1 MRNQKLHIPFLFFLL
16 SLFVQ
21 AAQAQLVRYV
31 TTTGTYAGDG
41 LSWATAKNNL
51 QDAINDLH
59 NYMQQKGISEGGRI
73 YVAQGKYVPTEST
86 EQSGG
91 GVLFTSFKMYAGIS
105 VYGGYKGDESGDALE
120 PDNRPLKGGAT
131 KPWEMK
137 YQTILSGNH
146 SSTQTVFQWDPTNKK
161 EVYTTSFPG
170 NSYHVVWFATNGL
183 DDKNRAKPLGGTALL
198 DGCIIEEGNA
208 SNRSVETVREHT
220 AFGAGIYMTAGAKV
234 DRCIVRH
241 NESTRRGGGIY
252 LDNGGE
258 VDRCYI
264 YANQCLG
271 IGIVA
276 GYGGGV
282 CVDDEGKVLRSL
294 IHNNVARIGGGA
306 CLSAE
311 TVHQK
316 AEENAIGV
324 NTSDCFNPALA
335 GSVVSNNTST
345 TEAGG
350 VFMYKGGQMNHN
362 TIVRNKCTGPNVII
376 SGRRYGRSAGVY
388 VDKAAM
394 ITNSVLWGGQV
405 DANSDVQYASY
416 TVEST
421 ELLYPYISYT
431 AVSNHDLADWTSTSK
446 LEVLALGTKNTATSS
461 TDNQYYPRFLA
472 ATSGIDP
479 DNIKPGVEADN
490 ATATPET
497 RWMPAGFSPLREH
510 GVQIVDIATY
520 DRALIS
526 HLTTDMNGNTY
537 AARTTIGAYVPTK
550 NTYTPRL
557 LPSVEPGESGD
568 VLTLFVDPN
577 RNLTTLSGEEN
588 VGHSWDKP
596 LGNINDALNWFL
608 DNRNQSV
615 EYYADAATNT
625 LTTTTIGSDT
635 KLQVL
640 VKAGTCT
647 TAGSYFSSR
656 MRSSYIRMYDN
667 TRVYGGYPADATGTS
682 LDGRNP
688 SENLT
693 TISANIIS
701 NGYEFNTCH
710 IVGFA
715 DASNAVLDGFRLSYA
730 NSLPN
735 DELNN
740 SVGTASPIYF
750 NPALKDG
757 GAIVIQNEVG
767 NFTTPMLNN
776 KVRNCILSNCTSNQ
790 GAAIFVQSTSTAV
803 NISLDVENVIVHN
816 NTSTTTTTPA
826 AVWVESESGKGGNV
840 TVNFNH
846 CDFLK
851 NVGYGLY
858 VKGGNATVKLDNS
871 VVWANASV
879 AMDRSEN
886 LAEAANAGKV
896 RTWKTENGGNLS
908 GSYNFFDTGTS
919 ITGFTNSQS
928 TLTYVE
934 DAIDYTYPIFVN
946 PTKNIGA
953 THEGDLTKYGGH
965 VKYMPRNMNP
975 IVNAAVTSDMTA
987 TDLTSVVTRSYG
999 GAADVGAVENTFLPE
1014 NGNVFYV
1021 TPTGA
1026 GRKDGSS
1033 WSNAIAGNEVYDLTT
1048 QTSLG
1053 IQTTADAYLTGTYK
1067 ETSVS
1072 TSGFWDSGSGNTINT
1087 DKKGNLTG
1095 VTITNN
1101 RYERYISGLQFAVE
1115 TASSASS
1122 SADKKEVWIAGGTYT
1137 DYKGYV
1143 IRDKII
1149 VYGGFPDFGTPG
1161 MDERH
1166 PLLSTSIPVSKTNQN
1181 LESQIA
1187 HYETILQIS
1196 STESVKNN
1204 GNFVSPA
1211 DWLRNESSVIRRPVL
1226 RQPDVCLPTYG
1237 PAKSG
1242 KLPESNNGTYASNT
1256 YRFPGAENG
1265 KTDANYVEYEGAVW
1279 DGFTI
1284 QNGYIVNY
1292 YANRDGGA
1300 GVRMFRGVT
1309 LRNSVVKRNMN
1320 YSTRNR
1326 GGGVYCDGSNSVV
1339 ENCFIFNNNAEGSG
1353 EDFYGGGMY
1362 MIVGTGFNLLVTRNY
1377 ATSNGGG
1384 LFIENA
1390 TFYNNTVAYNNS
1402 EGCGG
1407 IYQWSGDYL
1416 TPSLDIFN
1424 CLLYGNNHKAIDS
1437 SLSGTKFNT
1446 NFKAVMNCYIQT
1458 AENLDTK
1465 FSTYNKI
1472 GNSNYLGTGTALE
1485 NPFDKGGNA
1494 VTALDFSLSSASKCI
1509 NSGLNDPNN
1518 VTLPETDVDFTARIQ
1533 DCTVDIG
1540 AYEYNGAYD
1549 IAPTSGTAAD
1559 GTTPTATYYVTGPG
1573 SGTASAQN
1581 PANAAC
1587 MQKLQKVL
1595 DAAGRYKFTN
1605 PGTQVIVK
1613 LARVAGGGYAPS
1625 RSYVTE
1631 KNNTEAD
1638 NPRTY
1643 SLMVPRGVEVWG
1655 GYLEEFEEDKRDV
1668 IANSTLLTGAYTSD
1682 GQNVNCYHVVTFTDN
1697 LFDEDG
1703 ELIGTGHTTTSYK
1716 GITDPT
1722 LNPALSTASTK
1733 LDPKKD
1739 RAILDGLYIEH
1750 GDAEGEIITS
1760 SEADINRYGG
1770 AAIVPDYAHVRN
1782 CILRNNTAA
1791 NGGGALFLQEGA
1803 LVSGCIMT
1811 DNSAEK
1817 GGAIYV
1823 QQNTIANF
1831 DPTKWDYIR
1840 NFAHI
1845 ISCTISDNEATS
1857 SGGGLWFNNNV
1868 RVNSSVLWNNK
1879 SNNAAN
1885 VNGQTDPFS
1894 TQAES
1899 NTSVFYPFSYS
1910 AVENIRM
1917 AGMNN
1922 ISVSTTNEKGAR
1934 FVSRAN
1940 TDGNDYYYLQHYS
1953 VLARSGMSKQDY
1965 TNIRISQPAE
1975 TDMRFYF
1982 PTLEAEDMA
1991 GNSRTTYNM
2000 NGSTLVDPPG
2010 EKDFVEIGARAYN
2023 GPLIVTPTADN
2034 LITRLF
2040 VVKPE
2045 DIDEDIFEV
2054 MSASS
2059 YTNGKPFVEGC
2070 SFAFPMQK
2078 LDDALLYVQTARKTL
2093 GDTEVNGTYVKDTK
2107 FEIFVSRGTYYPY
2120 RTVTGQYSYS
2130 RGNTFLVPEGV
2141 SIFGGLRDDL
2151 ADGTNTDSYFYTS
2164 TDPDQDLTLTAT
2176 ITVNG
2181 STTTRSFTLK
2191 GQTTEN
2197 ILRARELEDLNH
2209 NSLMEP
2215 WEMKYQTI
2223 LSGKSVNSETAD
2235 NVYHVITCI
2244 ADEDYVGTLPTPTN
2258 TTATPNIDNHTREHT
2273 GVPILLDGLQIMDGK
2288 ALGYD
2293 AASVANAY
2301 SYYKGGGVLVD
2312 GNWQKPTSG
2321 SWNANGTVDTSDE
2334 IHSRSTD
2341 PAAVGKRC
2349 IPLVVRN
2356 CEFTNNRAGAGGAIY
2371 SNGVVEIFSSNF
2383 AQNASKQRDEV
2394 SVTPLAD
2401 LPETST
2407 KYNGNGG
2414 AIYSTYVLSAINTIF
2429 ANNEAGLVEETADL
2443 NNLTDKGSRGGA
2455 VFHGATAGYGSLQM
2469 VNCNFVRNQAL
2480 SYPAIYLCYPNRGD
2494 VNMSD
2499 NPHKVVNSIFWGNE
2513 VTPDCTI
2520 SGTEKQ
2526 VNFVCSYWNRV
2537 PTNGAMAEAPSVF
2550 TDARLSA
2557 DGLTPGIGENLWFC
2571 AYEEGRGCEPRMDDR
2586 GTIDYRTISYTLNE
2600 YIPNLF
2606 KTGTYWENGDN
2617 GTPVKQ
2623 TFDNN
2628 GTKYIWVTNNIYLS
2642 DENNALNG
2650 PNFVNPSLGPGVN
2663 NYLPSADWMMSRQ
2676 NNLTDNGWSRI
2687 QQQIK
2692 LNDVTQNYDCS
2703 FVTDAGDYI
2712 AQGIYADTR
2721 NNRKDNNYIKM
2732 PIGNEMYMEFTDGS
2746 PMFRIS
2752 KDPNPSQNQT
2762 YIDLGVYE
2770 YQHIQLNPQ
2779 GDETD
2784 VLWVS
2789 TQEKPEN
2796 GVADGSSWRQ
2806 PTSDMQRAI
2815 ETLLASRN
2823 NHHKQINVIEGNYSP
2838 IYTIDG
2844 YMAFTINS
2852 GSLNAAATLPLA
2864 KDRPGGEV
2872 DGNLGVK
2879 SLTIL
2884 GGWSK
2889 DVENLYNAETYPT
2902 TWEMAGRSGVAMDKM
2917 STLLRIVDA
2926 HNWYNVGSNASR
2938 ISATQENA
2946 ADNTQRVIPITI
2958 DGITFQN
2965 VYGNKTNEGAAIYYS
2980 DQYQFSDPTERDE
2993 TLHSG
2998 VLAAASA
3005 DGAPKLKLG
3014 RSIFRLNGNAA
3025 TVPAVTIGQGGGSS
3039 LVYNTLFHSNMGQ
3052 SLRAFNTHVVNCTFA
3067 LNGDNVG
3074 LQNDAAV
3081 STTPS
3086 WHSSIL
3092 NSLLWRNG
3100 AEDAKEYDLPSETTD
3115 YLSGNAIFGEK
3126 SVYTAGTVVNH
3137 DTGVLSIALS
3147 GGGTNDANQPLV
3159 ADNADVLCGPNFMLP
3174 LTEAVAEGDK
3184 ELRDFHL
3191 RPSARTINKGDNIL
3205 YLNTVGVAADTLSR
3219 EKDLAFMPRFAGS
3232 TTAPVIDRGAYE
3244 YQGDLQR
3251 VIYVDPTRMV
3261 TGDGTSWGNPYGH
3274 GELQSAIDL
3283 AAVFSSINTGR
3294 RAYVFCKGGQLT
3306 GERLTPRAGVS
3317 VFAGIEPNYT
3327 QEAIAMNQA
3336 AEDTDPYAGGYYDK
3350 DLTDYVT
3357 RVLGD
3362 RPGIVSPS
3370 AQRTGITGVQTAGNY
3385 AAMALL
3391 DGFDIAPQPADVTTP
3406 VVDLGDDTTP
3416 LPVVLRN
3423 AVIHDVHNTAVETAS
3438 GAAAAVR
3445 ARGGLLYNVL
3455 VRDCSAQADGV
3466 AATFL
3471 GNKGRAVNCTF
3482 LGTGA
3487 TGYALETSND
3497 DNETYQVSHCITWN
3511 EQLPQNER
3519 LGRKGSS
3526 AGYQNCN
3533 TLNEGYP
3540 FARYLQATA
3549 DNHPAKPAA
3558 FTDKQDLWYQ
3568 LEEKS
3573 KHLDFAGTDFTDA
3586 LYTSLQ
3592 SALGLSADER
3602 AMVIQYATD
3611 RDLLGNP
3618 RLPQYNPLIDRGC
3631 YETWNVPEGKAAKAT
3646 YAYTGESSRGHLAGG
3661 RRHPQEGSVVYVQKN
3676 ASLVMSSD
3684 NFNPASTT
3692 AAGRNEVLRPGY
3704 LLLCEGASLF
3714 SEGTAVS
3721 LGHVGVERTVN
3732 ADAGALVALPYA
3744 FDFSQARY
3752 ITYDASGQVQETVPE
3767 SATEV
3772 LYYDGE
3778 ARATYNYIAQTE
3790 PNSPCWKPCAAGERA
3805 ACMGVWYHPTAS
3817 GTYRFTAADVSTTDG
3832 SQPVYR
3838 EGYFDGASEAAK
3850 MVTLTQ
3856 YDNRDVVGEK
3866 PYYTVEENMGWNLV
3880 GSPYL
3885 VSDYPCWLPQGTS
3898 VSFAPDDY
3906 PMSLP
3911 RFFYTADALGNFSAH
3926 PSWNATE
3933 GKGLSPAT
3941 AFFTQT
3947 ATLQSAETLRF
3958 LLPHYAGDTPVAA
3971 APGKVLSLTDGL
3983 GRKDEVTLQPDVDN
3997 EGSVAFHLG
4006 TDGLHWSP
4014 LQPGLPQI
4022 YAATAQGTPLAWA
4035 ASVPV
4040 GTAIPLGLNSGAG
4053 GLCKLG
4059 LPEPEAFADFTHVW
4073 LTDKVTGLVTDL
4085 KHDDYTV
4092 PLEAGE
4098 ATDIRFTVQFGGVA
4112 PNPGASGEQALYQIT
4127 ARKGYIHIEGLLGG
4141 ENIAVYD
4148 ASGRLLLSEHA
4159 RTNHYAAPLLPGNY
4173 VVKVE
4178 GYSRKVQ
4185 VAP

>member
-1 MRNQKLHIPFLFFLL
+1 M
-16 SLFVQ
+16 
-21 AAQAQLVRYV
+21 
-31 TTTGTYAGDG
+31 
-41 LSWATAKNNL
+41 
-51 QDAINDLH
+51 
-59 NYMQQKGISEGGRI
+59 
-73 YVAQGKYVPTEST
+73 
-86 EQSGG
+86 
-91 GVLFTSFKMYAGIS
+91 
-105 VYGGYKGDESGDALE
+105 
-120 PDNRPLKGGAT
+120 
-131 KPWEMK
+131 
-137 YQTILSGNH
+137 
-146 SSTQTVFQWDPTNKK
+146 
-161 EVYTTSFPG
+161 
-170 NSYHVVWFATNGL
+170 
-183 DDKNRAKPLGGTALL
+183 
-198 DGCIIEEGNA
+198 
-208 SNRSVETVREHT
+208 
-220 AFGAGIYMTAGAKV
+220 
-234 DRCIVRH
+234 
-241 NESTRRGGGIY
+241 
-252 LDNGGE
+252 
-258 VDRCYI
+258 
-264 YANQCLG
+264 
-271 IGIVA
+271 
-276 GYGGGV
+276 
-282 CVDDEGKVLRSL
+282 
-294 IHNNVARIGGGA
+294 
-306 CLSAE
+306 
-311 TVHQK
+311 
-316 AEENAIGV
+316 
-324 NTSDCFNPALA
+324 
-335 GSVVSNNTST
+335 
-345 TEAGG
+345 
-350 VFMYKGGQMNHN
+350 
-362 TIVRNKCTGPNVII
+362 
-376 SGRRYGRSAGVY
+376 
-388 VDKAAM
+388 
-394 ITNSVLWGGQV
+394 
-405 DANSDVQYASY
+405 
-416 TVEST
+416 
-421 ELLYPYISYT
+421 
-431 AVSNHDLADWTSTSK
+431 
-446 LEVLALGTKNTATSS
+446 
-461 TDNQYYPRFLA
+461 
-472 ATSGIDP
+472 
-479 DNIKPGVEADN
+479 
-490 ATATPET
+490 
-497 RWMPAGFSPLREH
+497 
-510 GVQIVDIATY
+510 
-520 DRALIS
+520 
-526 HLTTDMNGNTY
+526 
-537 AARTTIGAYVPTK
+537 
-550 NTYTPRL
+550 
-557 LPSVEPGESGD
+557 
-568 VLTLFVDPN
+568 
-577 RNLTTLSGEEN
+577 
-588 VGHSWDKP
+588 
-596 LGNINDALNWFL
+596 
-608 DNRNQSV
+608 
-615 EYYADAATNT
+615 
-625 LTTTTIGSDT
+625 
-635 KLQVL
+635 
-640 VKAGTCT
+640 
-647 TAGSYFSSR
+647 
-656 MRSSYIRMYDN
+656 
-667 TRVYGGYPADATGTS
+667 
-682 LDGRNP
+682 
-688 SENLT
+688 
-693 TISANIIS
+693 
-701 NGYEFNTCH
+701 
-710 IVGFA
+710 
-715 DASNAVLDGFRLSYA
+715 
-730 NSLPN
+730 
-735 DELNN
+735 
-740 SVGTASPIYF
+740 
-750 NPALKDG
+750 
-757 GAIVIQNEVG
+757 
-767 NFTTPMLNN
+767 
-776 KVRNCILSNCTSNQ
+776 
-790 GAAIFVQSTSTAV
+790 
-803 NISLDVENVIVHN
+803 
-816 NTSTTTTTPA
+816 
-826 AVWVESESGKGGNV
+826 
-840 TVNFNH
+840 
-846 CDFLK
+846 
-851 NVGYGLY
+851 
-858 VKGGNATVKLDNS
+858 
-871 VVWANASV
+871 
-879 AMDRSEN
+879 
-886 LAEAANAGKV
+886 
-896 RTWKTENGGNLS
+896 
-908 GSYNFFDTGTS
+908 
-919 ITGFTNSQS
+919 
-928 TLTYVE
+928 
-934 DAIDYTYPIFVN
+934 
-946 PTKNIGA
+946 
-953 THEGDLTKYGGH
+953 
-965 VKYMPRNMNP
+965 
-975 IVNAAVTSDMTA
+975 
-987 TDLTSVVTRSYG
+987 
-999 GAADVGAVENTFLPE
+999 
-1014 NGNVFYV
+1014 
-1021 TPTGA
+1021 
-1026 GRKDGSS
+1026 
-1033 WSNAIAGNEVYDLTT
+1033 
-1048 QTSLG
+1048 
-1053 IQTTADAYLTGTYK
+1053 
-1067 ETSVS
+1067 
-1072 TSGFWDSGSGNTINT
+1072 
-1087 DKKGNLTG
+1087 
-1095 VTITNN
+1095 
-1101 RYERYISGLQFAVE
+1101 
-1115 TASSASS
+1115 
-1122 SADKKEVWIAGGTYT
+1122 
-1137 DYKGYV
+1137 
-1143 IRDKII
+1143 
-1149 VYGGFPDFGTPG
+1149 
-1161 MDERH
+1161 
-1166 PLLSTSIPVSKTNQN
+1166 
-1181 LESQIA
+1181 
-1187 HYETILQIS
+1187 
-1196 STESVKNN
+1196 
-1204 GNFVSPA
+1204 
-1211 DWLRNESSVIRRPVL
+1211 
-1226 RQPDVCLPTYG
+1226 
-1237 PAKSG
+1237 
-1242 KLPESNNGTYASNT
+1242 
-1256 YRFPGAENG
+1256 
-1265 KTDANYVEYEGAVW
+1265 
-1279 DGFTI
+1279 
-1284 QNGYIVNY
+1284 
-1292 YANRDGGA
+1292 
-1300 GVRMFRGVT
+1300 
-1309 LRNSVVKRNMN
+1309 
-1320 YSTRNR
+1320 
-1326 GGGVYCDGSNSVV
+1326 
-1339 ENCFIFNNNAEGSG
+1339 
-1353 EDFYGGGMY
+1353 
-1362 MIVGTGFNLLVTRNY
+1362 
-1377 ATSNGGG
+1377 
-1384 LFIENA
+1384 
-1390 TFYNNTVAYNNS
+1390 
-1402 EGCGG
+1402 
-1407 IYQWSGDYL
+1407 
-1416 TPSLDIFN
+1416 
-1424 CLLYGNNHKAIDS
+1424 
-1437 SLSGTKFNT
+1437 
-1446 NFKAVMNCYIQT
+1446 
-1458 AENLDTK
+1458 
-1465 FSTYNKI
+1465 
-1472 GNSNYLGTGTALE
+1472 
-1485 NPFDKGGNA
+1485 
-1494 VTALDFSLSSASKCI
+1494 
-1509 NSGLNDPNN
+1509 
-1518 VTLPETDVDFTARIQ
+1518 
-1533 DCTVDIG
+1533 
-1540 AYEYNGAYD
+1540 
-1549 IAPTSGTAAD
+1549 
-1559 GTTPTATYYVTGPG
+1559 
-1573 SGTASAQN
+1573 
-1581 PANAAC
+1581 
-1587 MQKLQKVL
+1587 
-1595 DAAGRYKFTN
+1595 
-1605 PGTQVIVK
+1605 
-1613 LARVAGGGYAPS
+1613 
-1625 RSYVTE
+1625 
-1631 KNNTEAD
+1631 
-1638 NPRTY
+1638 
-1643 SLMVPRGVEVWG
+1643 
-1655 GYLEEFEEDKRDV
+1655 
-1668 IANSTLLTGAYTSD
+1668 
-1682 GQNVNCYHVVTFTDN
+1682 
-1697 LFDEDG
+1697 
-1703 ELIGTGHTTTSYK
+1703 
-1716 GITDPT
+1716 
-1722 LNPALSTASTK
+1722 
-1733 LDPKKD
+1733 
-1739 RAILDGLYIEH
+1739 
-1750 GDAEGEIITS
+1750 
-1760 SEADINRYGG
+1760 
-1770 AAIVPDYAHVRN
+1770 
-1782 CILRNNTAA
+1782 
-1791 NGGGALFLQEGA
+1791 
-1803 LVSGCIMT
+1803 
-1811 DNSAEK
+1811 
-1817 GGAIYV
+1817 
-1823 QQNTIANF
+1823 
-1831 DPTKWDYIR
+1831 
-1840 NFAHI
+1840 
-1845 ISCTISDNEATS
+1845 
-1857 SGGGLWFNNNV
+1857 
-1868 RVNSSVLWNNK
+1868 
-1879 SNNAAN
+1879 
-1885 VNGQTDPFS
+1885 
-1894 TQAES
+1894 
-1899 NTSVFYPFSYS
+1899 
-1910 AVENIRM
+1910 
-1917 AGMNN
+1917 
-1922 ISVSTTNEKGAR
+1922 
-1934 FVSRAN
+1934 
-1940 TDGNDYYYLQHYS
+1940 
-1953 VLARSGMSKQDY
+1953 
-1965 TNIRISQPAE
+1965 
-1975 TDMRFYF
+1975 
-1982 PTLEAEDMA
+1982 
-1991 GNSRTTYNM
+1991 
-2000 NGSTLVDPPG
+2000 
-2010 EKDFVEIGARAYN
+2010 
-2023 GPLIVTPTADN
+2023 
-2034 LITRLF
+2034 
-2040 VVKPE
+2040 
-2045 DIDEDIFEV
+2045 
-2054 MSASS
+2054 
-2059 YTNGKPFVEGC
+2059 
-2070 SFAFPMQK
+2070 
-2078 LDDALLYVQTARKTL
+2078 
-2093 GDTEVNGTYVKDTK
+2093 
-2107 FEIFVSRGTYYPY
+2107 
-2120 RTVTGQYSYS
+2120 
-2130 RGNTFLVPEGV
+2130 
-2141 SIFGGLRDDL
+2141 
-2151 ADGTNTDSYFYTS
+2151 
-2164 TDPDQDLTLTAT
+2164 
-2176 ITVNG
+2176 
-2181 STTTRSFTLK
+2181 
-2191 GQTTEN
+2191 
-2197 ILRARELEDLNH
+2197 
-2209 NSLMEP
+2209 
-2215 WEMKYQTI
+2215 
-2223 LSGKSVNSETAD
+2223 
-2235 NVYHVITCI
+2235 
-2244 ADEDYVGTLPTPTN
+2244 
-2258 TTATPNIDNHTREHT
+2258 
-2273 GVPILLDGLQIMDGK
+2273 
-2288 ALGYD
+2288 
-2293 AASVANAY
+2293 
-2301 SYYKGGGVLVD
+2301 
-2312 GNWQKPTSG
+2312 
-2321 SWNANGTVDTSDE
+2321 
-2334 IHSRSTD
+2334 
-2341 PAAVGKRC
+2341 GKRC

-2455 VFHGATAGYGSLQM
+2455 VFHGATTGYGSLQM

-2499 NPHKVVNSIFWGNE
+2499 NPHKVVNSIFWANE

-2537 PTNGAMAEAPSVF
+2537 PTYGAMAEDPSVF

-2557 DGLTPGIGENLWFC
+2557 DGITPGIGENLWFC
-2571 AYEEGRGCEPRMDDR
+2571 AYEEGRGCVPRMDDR

-2617 GTPVKQ
+2617 GTPVMQ
-2623 TFDNN
+2623 PFDNN

-2687 QQQIK
+2687 QQQIQ

-2721 NNRKDNNYIKM
+2721 NKRKDNNYIKM

-2770 YQHIQLNPQ
+2770 YQHIQLNPKK

-2852 GSLNAAATLPLA
+2852 GSLNAAATLPLD
-2864 KDRPGGEV
+2864 KDRPGGEA

-2889 DVENLYNAETYPT
+2889 DVENLYSTESYPT

-2917 STLLRIVDA
+2917 STLLRIVDT
-2926 HNWYNVGSNASR
+2926 HNWYNVGSYASR
-2938 ISATQENA
+2938 ISATQKKDG
-2946 ADNTQRVIPITI
+2946 DNTQRVIPITI

-2965 VYGNKTNEGAAIYYS
+2965 VYGNKTDEGAAIYYS

-2993 TLHSG
+2993 TKHSG

-3025 TVPAVTIGQGGGSS
+3025 TVPAVTIGKGGGHS
-3039 LVYNTLFHSNMGQ
+3039 LVYNTLFHSNMGK
-3052 SLRAFNTHVVNCTFA
+3052 SLRAYNTHVVNCTFA
-3067 LNGDNVG
+3067 LNGGNVE

-3081 STTPS
+3081 STTPL

-3100 AEDAKEYDLPSETTD
+3100 AEDTKEYKLPSESTD
-3115 YLSGNAIFGEK
+3115 YLSGNAIFGK
-3126 SVYTAGTVVNH
+3126 ASVYPTGTKVNH

-3147 GGGTNDANQPLV
+3147 GGGKNDANQPLV

-3174 LTEAVAEGDK
+3174 LTEAVAESDR

-3191 RPSARTINKGDNIL
+3191 RPSARTINQGTDDL
-3205 YLNTVGVAADTLSR
+3205 YKAKVGLSSEQVAL
-3219 EKDLAFMPRFAGS
+3219 EQDLASMPRFAG
-3232 TTAPVIDRGAYE
+3232 THIDRGAYE

-3327 QEAIAMNQA
+3327 QEATAMNQA

-3350 DLTDYVT
+3350 DLKDYVT

-3362 RPGIVSPS
+3362 RPGTVSPS

-3391 DGFDIAPQPADVTTP
+3391 DGFDIEPQSADVNAP

-3423 AVIHDVHNTAVETAS
+3423 AVVHDVHNTAVETAS

-3487 TGYALETSND
+3487 TGYALETSNA
-3497 DNETYQVSHCITWN
+3497 DNETYQVTHCITWN
-3511 EQLPQNER
+3511 EQLAQKER

-3533 TLNEGYP
+3533 TLDEGYP

-3646 YAYTGESSRGHLAGG
+3646 YAYTGESSHGHLAGG

-3684 NFNPASTT
+3684 DFNPASTT

-3721 LGHVGVERTVN
+3721 LGHVGVERTVD

-3778 ARATYNYIAQTE
+3778 ARAAYDYIAQSK
-3790 PNSPCWKPCAAGERA
+3790 PDSPCWKPCATGAGDCARKRA
-3805 ACMGVWYHPTAS
+3805 ACMGVWYHPTVS

-3838 EGYFDGASEAAK
+3838 EGYYDGASEAAK

>member
-394 ITNSVLWGGQV
+394 ISNSVLWGGQV

-431 AVSNHDLADWTSTSK
+431 AISNHDLADWTSTSK

-682 LDGRNP
+682 RDGRNP

-701 NGYEFNTCH
+701 NGYAFNTCH

-715 DASNAVLDGFRLSYA
+715 EASNAVLDGFRLSYA

-740 SVGTASPIYF
+740 SVGTGSTIYF

-767 NFTTPMLNN
+767 NFTKPMTGN

-871 VVWANASV
+871 VVWANASI

-896 RTWKTENGGNLS
+896 RTWMTENGGNLS

-928 TLTYVE
+928 TLTYLE

-965 VKYMPRNMNP
+965 VKFMPRNMNP
-975 IVNAAVTSDMTA
+975 IVNAAVTSDMAA
-987 TDLTSVVTRSYG
+987 TDITSVVTRSYG

-1026 GRKDGSS
+1026 GRKDGTS
-1033 WSNAIAGNEVYDLTT
+1033 WSNAIAGNEVYDLITKK
-1048 QTSLG
+1048 SLG

-1211 DWLRNESSVIRRPVL
+1211 NWLRNESSVIRRPVL

-1237 PAKSG
+1237 PAASG
-1242 KLPESNNGTYASNT
+1242 KLPESNNGRYASNT

-1353 EDFYGGGMY
+1353 SDFYGGGMY

-1458 AENLDTK
+1458 AENLDSK

-1573 SGTASAQN
+1573 MGTASAQN

-1631 KNNTEAD
+1631 KNNAEAD

-1655 GYLEEFEEDKRDV
+1655 GYLEEFEEDQRDV

-1697 LFDEDG
+1697 LFDENG
-1703 ELIGTGHTTTSYK
+1703 ELIGTGHTTTSYNS
-1716 GITDPT
+1716 ITDPT
-1722 LNPALSTASTK
+1722 LNPALSSAATK
-1733 LDPKKD
+1733 LDAKKD
-1739 RAILDGLYIEH
+1739 RAILDGLYIED
-1750 GDAEGEIITS
+1750 GDAEGEITTS

-1811 DNSAEK
+1811 DNSADK

-1823 QQNTIANF
+1823 QQSTKANF

-1922 ISVSTTNEKGAR
+1922 ISVSTTNEKGVR

-1953 VLARSGMSKQDY
+1953 VLARAGMSQQDY
-1965 TNIRISQPAE
+1965 TNIRVSQPAE

-2045 DIDEDIFEV
+2045 DIDEDIFEA
-2054 MSASS
+2054 MSTSS

-2093 GDTEVNGTYVKDTK
+2093 GETDVNGTKVKDTK

-2151 ADGTNTDSYFYTS
+2151 ADGTNTDTYFYTS
-2164 TDPDQDLTLTAT
+2164 TDTDQELTAT
-2176 ITVNG
+2176 ITVDG

-2244 ADEDYVGTLPTPTN
+2244 ADEEYVGTLPTPTN
-2258 TTATPNIDNHTREHT
+2258 TTETLNIDNYTREHT

-2455 VFHGATAGYGSLQM
+2455 VFHGATTGYGSLQM

-2513 VTPDCTI
+2513 ITPDCTI
-2520 SGTEKQ
+2520 SGSEKQ

-2537 PTNGAMAEAPSVF
+2537 PTNGAMADDPSVF

-2770 YQHIQLNPQ
+2770 YQHIQLNPK

-3174 LTEAVAEGDK
+3174 LTEAVAESDK

-3327 QEAIAMNQA
+3327 QEAIAMNQV

-3385 AAMALL
+3385 AAMSLL

-3497 DNETYQVSHCITWN
+3497 DNETYQVNHCITWN

-3540 FARYLQATA
+3540 FARYLQSAA
-3549 DNHPAKPAA
+3549 ENHPAKPAA

-3586 LYTSLQ
+3586 LYNSLQ

-3602 AMVIQYATD
+3602 AMAIQYATD

-3618 RLPQYNPLIDRGC
+3618 RLPQYNALIDRGC

-3684 NFNPASTT
+3684 DFNPASTT

-3767 SATEV
+3767 AATEV

-3958 LLPHYAGDTPVAA
+3958 LLPHYAGETPVAA

-4014 LQPGLPQI
+4014 LQPGLPQL

-4040 GTAIPLGLNSGAG
+4040 CTAIPLGLNSGAG

-4085 KHDDYTV
+4085 KHDVYTV

-4098 ATDIRFTVQFGGVA
+4098 ATDIRFTLQFGGVA

-4127 ARKGYIHIEGLLGG
+4127 ARQGYIHIEGLLGG

-4159 RTNHYAAPLLPGNY
+4159 RTNHYAAPFLPGNY

>member
-1 MRNQKLHIPFLFFLL
+1 MCYRKLHIPFLFFLL

-86 EQSGG
+86 EQAGG

-146 SSTQTVFQWDPTNKK
+146 SSTETVFQWDPTNKK

-183 DDKNRAKPLGGTALL
+183 DDKNRAKPLGGTSLL
-198 DGCIIEEGNA
+198 DGCIIEDGNA
-208 SNRSVETVREHT
+208 SNRSVETMRVHT

-596 LGNINDALNWFL
+596 LGNINDALSWF
-608 DNRNQSV
+608 NENKGKTV
-615 EYYADAATNT
+615 KFYADATNT
-625 LTTTTIGSDT
+625 LTPTTIGSDT

-656 MRSSYIRMYDN
+656 MRSSSIRMYN
-667 TRVYGGYPADATGTS
+667 NARLYGGYPADATGTS
-682 LDGRNP
+682 RDGRNP

-693 TISANIIS
+693 TISANIIN

-710 IVGFA
+710 ILGFN
-715 DASNAVLDGFRLSYA
+715 DASNAIVDGFRLSYA
-730 NSLPN
+730 CSLPN
-735 DELNN
+735 EELNN
-740 SVGTASPIYF
+740 SVDTSSPIYF
-750 NPALKDG
+750 IPALKDG
-757 GAIVIQNEVG
+757 GAIVIQNAVG
-767 NFTTPMLNN
+767 NYGSMTNN

-790 GAAIFVQSTSTAV
+790 GAAIFVQSSRPEV
-803 NISLDVENVIVHN
+803 EISLDVENCIIHN
-816 NTSTTTTTPA
+816 NTATTTTTPA

-871 VVWANASV
+871 VVWANASA

-934 DAIDYTYPIFVN
+934 DVTNYTYPIFVN

-953 THEGDLTKYGGH
+953 TQEGDLTKYGGH
-965 VKYMPRNMNP
+965 VNFMPRNMNP
-975 IVNAAVTSDMTA
+975 IVNAAVTSNMAA

-1048 QTSLG
+1048 KTSLG

-1087 DKKGNLTG
+1087 DWKGKLTG

-1115 TASSASS
+1115 TASLASS

-1204 GNFVSPA
+1204 ENFVSPA

-1437 SLSGTKFNT
+1437 KLSDTKFNT

-1458 AENLDTK
+1458 AENLDSK
-1465 FSTYNKI
+1465 FSIYNKI
-1472 GNSNYLGTGTALE
+1472 GNSNYLGTGTALD

-1549 IAPTSGTAAD
+1549 IVPTSGKAAD
-1559 GTTPTATYYVTGPG
+1559 GITPTATYYVTGPG
-1573 SGTASAQN
+1573 DGTASAQN

-1655 GYLEEFEEDKRDV
+1655 GYLEDFEEVERDV

-1703 ELIGTGHTTTSYK
+1703 ELIGTGHTTTSYND
-1716 GITDPT
+1716 ITDPT
-1722 LNPALSTASTK
+1722 LNPALSKASTK

-1739 RAILDGLYIEH
+1739 RAILDGLYIED

-1803 LVSGCIMT
+1803 LVSGCILT

-1899 NTSVFYPFSYS
+1899 NTSVFYPFSYC

-1922 ISVSTTNEKGAR
+1922 ISVSTTNEKGVR
-1934 FVSRAN
+1934 FVSRTP

-1953 VLARSGMSKQDY
+1953 VLARAGMSQQDY
-1965 TNIRISQPAE
+1965 TNIRISHPAE

-1991 GNSRTTYNM
+1991 GNSRTTYNLDES
-2000 NGSTLVDPPG
+2000 GKKLDTPG
-2010 EKDFVEIGARAYN
+2010 VKDFVEIGARAYN
-2023 GPLIVTPTADN
+2023 GPLLVTPTADN

-2045 DIDEDIFEV
+2045 DIDEDIFEA
-2054 MSASS
+2054 MSN
-2059 YTNGKPFVEGC
+2059 TKGKPFVEGC

-2093 GDTEVNGTYVKDTK
+2093 GDTKVNGTTVKDTK

-2164 TDPDQDLTLTAT
+2164 TDPNQNLTLTAT

-2394 SVTPLAD
+2394 AD

-2414 AIYSTYVLSAINTIF
+2414 AIYSTYVLSAVNTIF

-2499 NPHKVVNSIFWGNE
+2499 NPHKVVNSIFWANE

-2537 PTNGAMAEAPSVF
+2537 PTYGAMAEDPSVF

-2557 DGLTPGIGENLWFC
+2557 DRITPGIGENLWFC
-2571 AYEEGRGCEPRMDDR
+2571 AYEEGRGCVPRMDDR
-2586 GTIDYRTISYTLNE
+2586 GTIDYRTISYKLNE

-2606 KTGTYWENGDN
+2606 KTGTYWENGDS
-2617 GTPVKQ
+2617 GTPVEKN
-2623 TFDNN
+2623 FDNN

-2687 QQQIK
+2687 QQHIQ

-2703 FVTDAGDYI
+2703 FVTDASGDYI

-2721 NNRKDNNYIKM
+2721 NNRKDNHYIKM
-2732 PIGNEMYMEFTDGS
+2732 PIGNEKYMEFTDGS

-2770 YQHIQLNPQ
+2770 YQHIQLNPKK

-2852 GSLNAAATLPLA
+2852 GSLNAAATLPLT
-2864 KDRPGGEV
+2864 KDRPGV
-2872 DGNLGVK
+2872 ADGNLGVK

-2926 HNWYNVGSNASR
+2926 HNWYNVGSYASR
-2938 ISATQENA
+2938 ISATQKIYG
-2946 ADNTQRVIPITI
+2946 DNKQRVIPITI

-2965 VYGNKTNEGAAIYYS
+2965 VYGNKTDEGAAIYYS

-2993 TLHSG
+2993 TKHSG
-2998 VLAAASA
+2998 VLATAPA

-3025 TVPAVTIGQGGGSS
+3025 TVPTVTIGQGGGRS

-3067 LNGDNVG
+3067 LNGDNVA

-3081 STTPS
+3081 SNTPS

-3100 AEDAKEYDLPSETTD
+3100 AEDAKEYDLPSESTD
-3115 YLSGNAIFGEK
+3115 YLSGNAIFGKE
-3126 SVYTAGTVVNH
+3126 SVYPTGTVVNH
-3137 DTGVLSIALS
+3137 DTGELIIALS
-3147 GGGTNDANQPLV
+3147 GGGSNKANQPLV

-3174 LTEAVAEGDK
+3174 LTEAVAESDR

-3191 RPSARTINKGDNIL
+3191 RPSARTINKGDNNL

-3327 QEAIAMNQA
+3327 QEATAKNQA
-3336 AEDTDPYAGGYYDK
+3336 AENTDPYAGGYYDK
-3350 DLTDYVT
+3350 DLKDYVT

-3362 RPGIVSPS
+3362 RPGTVSPS

-3391 DGFDIAPQPADVTTP
+3391 DGFDIEPQSADVTAP

-3423 AVIHDVHNTAVETAS
+3423 AVVHDVHNTAVETAS

-3646 YAYTGESSRGHLAGG
+3646 YAYTGESLRGHLAGG

-3684 NFNPASTT
+3684 DFNPSSAT

-3778 ARATYNYIAQTE
+3778 ARAAYDYIAQSK
-3790 PNSPCWKPCAAGERA
+3790 PDSPCWKPCATGKRA

-3838 EGYFDGASEAAK
+3838 EGYYDGASEAAK

-3856 YDNRDVVGEK
+3856 YDNRDNRDVVGEK

-3885 VSDYPCWLPQGTS
+3885 VSNY
-3898 VSFAPDDY
+3898 VSWADGETTDSNPEAY

-3911 RFFYTADALGNFSAH
+3911 RFVYTTNAAGQFTSW
-3926 PSWNATE
+3926 PSWKHSTE
-3933 GKGLSPAT
+3933 GSFSPAH

-3947 ATLQSAETLRF
+3947 ATLQATEPLTF
-3958 LLPHYAGDTPVAA
+3958 TLPHCTDTPVAA
-3971 APGKVLSLTDGL
+3971 VPRPCLSFTDGA
-3983 GRKDEVTLQPDVDN
+3983 GRSDVVTLQPSAEATDDM
-3997 EGSVAFHLG
+3997 GFHLG
-4006 TDGLHWSP
+4006 SDGLHWAP
-4014 LQPGLPQI
+4014 LNPELPQL
-4022 YAATAQGTPLAWA
+4022 YAASTGA
-4035 ASVPV
+4035 AHLDWMGAVPV
-4040 GTAIPLGLNSGAG
+4040 GTEIPLGLNSGTG
-4053 GLCKLG
+4053 GLCTFS
-4059 LPEPEAFADFTHVW
+4059 LPSPEAYATFTHVW
-4073 LTDKVTGLVTDL
+4073 LTDRQAGRVTDL
-4085 KHDDYTV
+4085 KQHSYTV

-4098 ATDIRFTVQFGGVA
+4098 ATDIRFTVQFGGVS
-4112 PNPGASGEQALYQIT
+4112 PTPGASGEQALYQIT
-4127 ARKGYIHIEGLLGG
+4127 ARQGYIHIEGLLGG

-4148 ASGRLLLSEHA
+4148 ASGRLQLSDHA
-4159 RTNHYAAPLLPGNY
+4159 RTNHYAAPFLPGNY

-4178 GYSRKVQ
+4178 GYSRKVL
-4185 VAP
+4185 VMP

>member
-1 MRNQKLHIPFLFFLL
+1 MCYRKLHIPFLFFLL

-86 EQSGG
+86 EQAGG

-105 VYGGYKGDESGDALE
+105 VYGGYKGDEIGDALE
-120 PDNRPLKGGAT
+120 PDNRLLKGGAT

-146 SSTQTVFQWDPTNKK
+146 SSTETVFQWDPTNKK

-183 DDKNRAKPLGGTALL
+183 DDKNRAKPLGGTSLL
-198 DGCIIEEGNA
+198 DGCIIEDGNA
-208 SNRSVETVREHT
+208 SNRSVETMRVHT

-577 RNLTTLSGEEN
+577 RNLTTLSGEDN
-588 VGHSWDKP
+588 VGHSWEKP
-596 LGNINDALNWFL
+596 LGNINDALSWF
-608 DNRNQSV
+608 NENKGKTV
-615 EYYADAATNT
+615 KFYADATTTT
-625 LTTTTIGSDT
+625 LTTTTINNDT

-656 MRSSYIRMYDN
+656 MRSSSIRMYN
-667 TRVYGGYPADATGTS
+667 NARLYGGYPADATGTS
-682 LDGRNP
+682 RDGRNP

-693 TISANIIS
+693 TISANIIN

-710 IVGFA
+710 ILGFN
-715 DASNAVLDGFRLSYA
+715 DASNAIVDGFRLSYA
-730 NSLPN
+730 CSLPN
-735 DELNN
+735 EELNK
-740 SVGTASPIYF
+740 SVDTSSPIYF
-750 NPALKDG
+750 IPALKDG
-757 GAIVIQNEVG
+757 GAIVIQNAVG
-767 NFTTPMLNN
+767 NYGSMTNN

-790 GAAIFVQSTSTAV
+790 GAAIFVQSSRPEV
-803 NISLDVENVIVHN
+803 KISLDVENCIIHN
-816 NTSTTTTTPA
+816 NTATTTTTPA
-826 AVWVESESGKGGNV
+826 AVWVESESGTGGAV

-871 VVWANASV
+871 VVWANASA

-896 RTWKTENGGNLS
+896 RTWMTEKGGNLS

-928 TLTYVE
+928 TLTYV
-934 DAIDYTYPIFVN
+934 DDVTNYTYPIFVN

-953 THEGDLTKYGGH
+953 TQEGDLTKYGGH
-965 VKYMPRNMNP
+965 VNFMPRNMNP

-1053 IQTTADAYLTGTYK
+1053 IQTTADAYLTGKYK

-1087 DKKGNLTG
+1087 DKKGKLT
-1095 VTITNN
+1095 VSITNN

-1115 TASSASS
+1115 TASSVSS

-1237 PAKSG
+1237 PAKTKSG
-1242 KLPESNNGTYASNT
+1242 QLPESNNGTYASNT

-1265 KTDANYVEYEGAVW
+1265 KSDANYVEYEGAVW

-1353 EDFYGGGMY
+1353 SDFYGGGMY

-1377 ATSNGGG
+1377 ATTNGGG

-1437 SLSGTKFNT
+1437 SLSDTKFNT

-1458 AENLDTK
+1458 AEDLDSK
-1465 FSTYNKI
+1465 FSIYNKI
-1472 GNSNYLGTGTALE
+1472 GNSNYLGTGTALD

-1549 IAPTSGTAAD
+1549 IVPTSGKAAD
-1559 GTTPTATYYVTGPG
+1559 GITPTATYYVTGPG
-1573 SGTASAQN
+1573 DGTASAQN

-1655 GYLEEFEEDKRDV
+1655 GYLEEFKEDERDV

-1697 LFDEDG
+1697 LFDENG
-1703 ELIGTGHTTTSYK
+1703 ELIGRGHTTSSYN

-1733 LDPKKD
+1733 LDAKKD
-1739 RAILDGLYIEH
+1739 RAILDGLYIED
-1750 GDAEGEIITS
+1750 GDAEGEITTS

-1803 LVSGCIMT
+1803 LVSGCILT

-1922 ISVSTTNEKGAR
+1922 ISVSTTNEKGVR
-1934 FVSRAN
+1934 FVSRTP

-1953 VLARSGMSKQDY
+1953 VLARSGMSQQDY

-1991 GNSRTTYNM
+1991 GNSRTTYNLDEL
-2000 NGSTLVDPPG
+2000 GKKLDTPG
-2010 EKDFVEIGARAYN
+2010 VKDFVEIGARAYN
-2023 GPLIVTPTADN
+2023 GPLLVTPTADN

-2045 DIDEDIFEV
+2045 DIDEDIFEA
-2054 MSASS
+2054 MSTSS
-2059 YTNGKPFVEGC
+2059 DTNRKPFVEGC

-2093 GDTEVNGTYVKDTK
+2093 GDTKVNGTEVKNTK

-2151 ADGTNTDSYFYTS
+2151 ADGTNADSYFYTS
-2164 TDPDQDLTLTAT
+2164 TDTDQDLTAT

-2394 SVTPLAD
+2394 AD

-2513 VTPDCTI
+2513 ITPDCTI

-2537 PTNGAMAEAPSVF
+2537 PTYGAMAEDPSVF

-2557 DGLTPGIGENLWFC
+2557 DGITPGIGENLWFC
-2571 AYEEGRGCEPRMDDR
+2571 AYEEGRGCVPRMDDR
-2586 GTIDYRTISYTLNE
+2586 GTIDYRTISYKLNE

-2617 GTPVKQ
+2617 GTPVKH

-2687 QQQIK
+2687 QQQIQ

-2703 FVTDAGDYI
+2703 FVTDASGNYI

-2732 PIGNEMYMEFTDGS
+2732 PIGNEKYMEFTDGS

-2770 YQHIQLNPQ
+2770 YQHIQLNPKK

-2852 GSLNAAATLPLA
+2852 GSLNAAATLPLT
-2864 KDRPGGEV
+2864 KDRPGV
-2872 DGNLGVK
+2872 ADGNLGVK

-2926 HNWYNVGSNASR
+2926 HNWYNVGSYASR
-2938 ISATQENA
+2938 ISATQKDER
-2946 ADNTQRVIPITI
+2946 DNKQRVIPITI

-2965 VYGNKTNEGAAIYYS
+2965 VYGNKTDEGAAIYYS

-2993 TLHSG
+2993 TKHSG

-3025 TVPAVTIGQGGGSS
+3025 TVPAVTIGKGGGHS
-3039 LVYNTLFHSNMGQ
+3039 LVYNTLFHSNMGK
-3052 SLRAFNTHVVNCTFA
+3052 SLRAYNTHVVNCTFA
-3067 LNGDNVG
+3067 LNGNNVE

-3081 STTPS
+3081 STTPL

-3100 AEDAKEYDLPSETTD
+3100 AEDAKEYSLPSESTD
-3115 YLSGNAIFGEK
+3115 YLSGNAIFGKE
-3126 SVYTAGTVVNH
+3126 SVYPTGTKVNH
-3137 DTGVLSIALS
+3137 DTGKLSIALS
-3147 GGGTNDANQPLV
+3147 GGGSNDTNQPLV

-3174 LTEAVAEGDK
+3174 LTEAVAESDR

-3191 RPSARTINKGDNIL
+3191 RPSARTINQGTDDL
-3205 YLNTVGVAADTLSR
+3205 YKAKVGLSSEQVAL
-3219 EKDLAFMPRFAGS
+3219 EQDLASMPRFAG
-3232 TTAPVIDRGAYE
+3232 THIDRGAYE

-3327 QEAIAMNQA
+3327 QEAIAMNQV

-3487 TGYALETSND
+3487 TGYALETSNA
-3497 DNETYQVSHCITWN
+3497 DNETYQVTHCITWN
-3511 EQLPQNER
+3511 EQLPQNPQNER

-3533 TLNEGYP
+3533 TLDEGYP

-3573 KHLDFAGTDFTDA
+3573 KNLDFAGTDFTDA

-3592 SALGLSADER
+3592 NALGLSVDER

-3684 NFNPASTT
+3684 DFNPASTT

-3790 PNSPCWKPCAAGERA
+3790 PNSPCWKPCATGKRA
-3805 ACMGVWYHPTAS
+3805 ACMGVWYHPTVS

-3838 EGYFDGASEAAK
+3838 EGYYDGASEAAK

-3856 YDNRDVVGEK
+3856 YDNRDNRDVVGEK

-3885 VSDYPCWLPQGTS
+3885 VSNY
-3898 VSFAPDDY
+3898 VSWADGETTDSNPEAY

-3911 RFFYTADALGNFSAH
+3911 RFVYTTNAAGQFTSW
-3926 PSWNATE
+3926 PSWKHSTE
-3933 GKGLSPAT
+3933 GSFSPAH

-3947 ATLQSAETLRF
+3947 ATLQATEPLTF
-3958 LLPHYAGDTPVAA
+3958 TLPHCTDTPVAA
-3971 APGKVLSLTDGL
+3971 VPRPCLSFTDGA
-3983 GRKDEVTLQPDVDN
+3983 GRSDVVTLQPSAEATDDM
-3997 EGSVAFHLG
+3997 GFHLG
-4006 TDGLHWSP
+4006 SDGLHWAP
-4014 LQPGLPQI
+4014 LNPELPQL
-4022 YAATAQGTPLAWA
+4022 YAASTGA
-4035 ASVPV
+4035 AHLDWMGAVPV
-4040 GTAIPLGLNSGAG
+4040 GTEIPLGLNSGTG
-4053 GLCKLG
+4053 GLCTFS
-4059 LPEPEAFADFTHVW
+4059 LPSPEAYATFTHVW
-4073 LTDKVTGLVTDL
+4073 LTDRQAGRVTDL
-4085 KHDDYTV
+4085 KQHSYTV
-4092 PLEAGE
+4092 PLEADE
-4098 ATDIRFTVQFGGVA
+4098 TTDIRFTLKFGGVA
-4112 PNPGASGEQALYQIT
+4112 PSAGASGEQALYQIT

-4148 ASGRLLLSEHA
+4148 ASGRLQLSDHA
-4159 RTNHYAAPLLPGNY
+4159 RTNHYAAPFLPGNY

-4178 GYSRKVQ
+4178 GYSRKVL
-4185 VAP
+4185 VMP

>member
-1 MRNQKLHIPFLFFLL
+1 
-16 SLFVQ
+16 
-21 AAQAQLVRYV
+21 
-31 TTTGTYAGDG
+31 
-41 LSWATAKNNL
+41 
-51 QDAINDLH
+51 
-59 NYMQQKGISEGGRI
+59 
-73 YVAQGKYVPTEST
+73 
-86 EQSGG
+86 
-91 GVLFTSFKMYAGIS
+91 
-105 VYGGYKGDESGDALE
+105 
-120 PDNRPLKGGAT
+120 
-131 KPWEMK
+131 
-137 YQTILSGNH
+137 
-146 SSTQTVFQWDPTNKK
+146 
-161 EVYTTSFPG
+161 
-170 NSYHVVWFATNGL
+170 
-183 DDKNRAKPLGGTALL
+183 
-198 DGCIIEEGNA
+198 
-208 SNRSVETVREHT
+208 
-220 AFGAGIYMTAGAKV
+220 
-234 DRCIVRH
+234 
-241 NESTRRGGGIY
+241 
-252 LDNGGE
+252 
-258 VDRCYI
+258 
-264 YANQCLG
+264 
-271 IGIVA
+271 
-276 GYGGGV
+276 
-282 CVDDEGKVLRSL
+282 
-294 IHNNVARIGGGA
+294 
-306 CLSAE
+306 
-311 TVHQK
+311 
-316 AEENAIGV
+316 
-324 NTSDCFNPALA
+324 
-335 GSVVSNNTST
+335 
-345 TEAGG
+345 
-350 VFMYKGGQMNHN
+350 
-362 TIVRNKCTGPNVII
+362 
-376 SGRRYGRSAGVY
+376 
-388 VDKAAM
+388 
-394 ITNSVLWGGQV
+394 
-405 DANSDVQYASY
+405 
-416 TVEST
+416 
-421 ELLYPYISYT
+421 
-431 AVSNHDLADWTSTSK
+431 
-446 LEVLALGTKNTATSS
+446 
-461 TDNQYYPRFLA
+461 
-472 ATSGIDP
+472 
-479 DNIKPGVEADN
+479 
-490 ATATPET
+490 
-497 RWMPAGFSPLREH
+497 
-510 GVQIVDIATY
+510 
-520 DRALIS
+520 
-526 HLTTDMNGNTY
+526 
-537 AARTTIGAYVPTK
+537 
-550 NTYTPRL
+550 
-557 LPSVEPGESGD
+557 
-568 VLTLFVDPN
+568 
-577 RNLTTLSGEEN
+577 
-588 VGHSWDKP
+588 
-596 LGNINDALNWFL
+596 
-608 DNRNQSV
+608 
-615 EYYADAATNT
+615 
-625 LTTTTIGSDT
+625 
-635 KLQVL
+635 
-640 VKAGTCT
+640 
-647 TAGSYFSSR
+647 
-656 MRSSYIRMYDN
+656 
-667 TRVYGGYPADATGTS
+667 
-682 LDGRNP
+682 
-688 SENLT
+688 
-693 TISANIIS
+693 
-701 NGYEFNTCH
+701 
-710 IVGFA
+710 
-715 DASNAVLDGFRLSYA
+715 
-730 NSLPN
+730 
-735 DELNN
+735 
-740 SVGTASPIYF
+740 
-750 NPALKDG
+750 
-757 GAIVIQNEVG
+757 
-767 NFTTPMLNN
+767 
-776 KVRNCILSNCTSNQ
+776 
-790 GAAIFVQSTSTAV
+790 
-803 NISLDVENVIVHN
+803 
-816 NTSTTTTTPA
+816 
-826 AVWVESESGKGGNV
+826 
-840 TVNFNH
+840 
-846 CDFLK
+846 
-851 NVGYGLY
+851 
-858 VKGGNATVKLDNS
+858 
-871 VVWANASV
+871 
-879 AMDRSEN
+879 
-886 LAEAANAGKV
+886 
-896 RTWKTENGGNLS
+896 
-908 GSYNFFDTGTS
+908 
-919 ITGFTNSQS
+919 
-928 TLTYVE
+928 
-934 DAIDYTYPIFVN
+934 
-946 PTKNIGA
+946 
-953 THEGDLTKYGGH
+953 
-965 VKYMPRNMNP
+965 
-975 IVNAAVTSDMTA
+975 
-987 TDLTSVVTRSYG
+987 
-999 GAADVGAVENTFLPE
+999 
-1014 NGNVFYV
+1014 
-1021 TPTGA
+1021 
-1026 GRKDGSS
+1026 
-1033 WSNAIAGNEVYDLTT
+1033 
-1048 QTSLG
+1048 
-1053 IQTTADAYLTGTYK
+1053 
-1067 ETSVS
+1067 
-1072 TSGFWDSGSGNTINT
+1072 
-1087 DKKGNLTG
+1087 
-1095 VTITNN
+1095 
-1101 RYERYISGLQFAVE
+1101 
-1115 TASSASS
+1115 
-1122 SADKKEVWIAGGTYT
+1122 
-1137 DYKGYV
+1137 
-1143 IRDKII
+1143 
-1149 VYGGFPDFGTPG
+1149 
-1161 MDERH
+1161 
-1166 PLLSTSIPVSKTNQN
+1166 
-1181 LESQIA
+1181 
-1187 HYETILQIS
+1187 
-1196 STESVKNN
+1196 
-1204 GNFVSPA
+1204 
-1211 DWLRNESSVIRRPVL
+1211 
-1226 RQPDVCLPTYG
+1226 
-1237 PAKSG
+1237 
-1242 KLPESNNGTYASNT
+1242 
-1256 YRFPGAENG
+1256 
-1265 KTDANYVEYEGAVW
+1265 
-1279 DGFTI
+1279 
-1284 QNGYIVNY
+1284 
-1292 YANRDGGA
+1292 
-1300 GVRMFRGVT
+1300 
-1309 LRNSVVKRNMN
+1309 
-1320 YSTRNR
+1320 
-1326 GGGVYCDGSNSVV
+1326 
-1339 ENCFIFNNNAEGSG
+1339 
-1353 EDFYGGGMY
+1353 
-1362 MIVGTGFNLLVTRNY
+1362 
-1377 ATSNGGG
+1377 
-1384 LFIENA
+1384 
-1390 TFYNNTVAYNNS
+1390 
-1402 EGCGG
+1402 
-1407 IYQWSGDYL
+1407 
-1416 TPSLDIFN
+1416 
-1424 CLLYGNNHKAIDS
+1424 
-1437 SLSGTKFNT
+1437 
-1446 NFKAVMNCYIQT
+1446 MNCYIQT
-1458 AENLDTK
+1458 ADNLDTK

-1573 SGTASAQN
+1573 MGTASAQN
-1581 PANAAC
+1581 PDNAAC

-1595 DAAGRYKFTN
+1595 DAAGRYKFTH

-1655 GYLEEFEEDKRDV
+1655 GYLEEFEEDQRDV

-1697 LFDEDG
+1697 LFDENG
-1703 ELIGTGHTTTSYK
+1703 ELIGTGHTTTSYN

-1722 LNPALSTASTK
+1722 LNPALSTAATK
-1733 LDPKKD
+1733 LDAKKD
-1739 RAILDGLYIEH
+1739 RAILDGLYIED
-1750 GDAEGEIITS
+1750 GDAEGEITTS

-1811 DNSAEK
+1811 DNSADK

-1823 QQNTIANF
+1823 QQNTKANF
-1831 DPTKWDYIR
+1831 DPTKWNYIR

-1845 ISCTISDNEATS
+1845 ISCTISNNEATS

-1922 ISVSTTNEKGAR
+1922 ISVSTTNEKGVR
-1934 FVSRAN
+1934 FVSRAT

-1953 VLARSGMSKQDY
+1953 VLARAGMSQRDY

-2045 DIDEDIFEV
+2045 DIDEDIFEA

-2093 GDTEVNGTYVKDTK
+2093 GDTDVNGTKVKDTK

-2151 ADGTNTDSYFYTS
+2151 ADGTNTDTYFYTS
-2164 TDPDQDLTLTAT
+2164 TDTDQPLTAT
-2176 ITVNG
+2176 ITVDG

-2244 ADEDYVGTLPTPTN
+2244 ADEEYVGTLPTPTN
-2258 TTATPNIDNHTREHT
+2258 TTEPLNIDNYTREQT

-2443 NNLTDKGSRGGA
+2443 NNLTDNGSRGGA

-2494 VNMSD
+2494 VNISD

-2520 SGTEKQ
+2520 SGSEKQ

-2537 PTNGAMAEAPSVF
+2537 PTNGAMAEDPSVF

-2586 GTIDYRTISYTLNE
+2586 GTIDYRTISYKLNE

-2687 QQQIK
+2687 QQQIQ
-2692 LNDVTQNYDCS
+2692 LNGDTQNYDCS
-2703 FVTDAGDYI
+2703 FVTAAGDYI

-2721 NNRKDNNYIKM
+2721 NNRKDNSYIKM

-3174 LTEAVAEGDK
+3174 LTEAVAESDK

-3327 QEAIAMNQA
+3327 QEAIAMNQV

-3362 RPGIVSPS
+3362 RPGTVSPS

-3497 DNETYQVSHCITWN
+3497 DNETYQVNHSITWN

-3549 DNHPAKPAA
+3549 HNHPAKPAA

-3618 RLPQYNPLIDRGC
+3618 RLPQYNALIDRGC

-3646 YAYTGESSRGHLAGG
+3646 YAYTGDSSRGHLAGG

-3676 ASLVMSSD
+3676 ASLVMSSKD
-3684 NFNPASTT
+3684 FNPASTT

-3767 SATEV
+3767 AATEV

-3778 ARATYNYIAQTE
+3778 ARAAYNYIAQTE